1 MTDGSSLSTGH
12 TFGTHEHNR
21 ENKVW
26 KMVVNGQA
34 YDAGLGLD
42 SILMVE
48 TIRCKDGCSP
58 VLEDGVIEDRIRY
71 WS

>member
-1 MTDGSSLSTGH
+1 M
-12 TFGTHEHNR
+12 